1 MELQLQA
8 TGISLLGA
16 TQLTILCAFVCG
28 VGYVDAKIKET
39 LLHKVAWSLTY
50 LPLWKKCN

>member
-50 LPLWKKCN
+50 LPL